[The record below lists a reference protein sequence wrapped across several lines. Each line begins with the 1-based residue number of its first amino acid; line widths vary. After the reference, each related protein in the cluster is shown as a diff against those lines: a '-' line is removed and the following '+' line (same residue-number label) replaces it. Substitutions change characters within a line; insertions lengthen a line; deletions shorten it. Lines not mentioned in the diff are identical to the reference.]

1 MNVLNVFLE
10 GFRFIASEPTSIFLI
25 VFGIFFGIVF
35 GCIPGLTA
43 TLGVVLLI
51 PITYAMSSVQG
62 MALLLGVYVGGI
74 SGGLIT
80 ATLLNIPG
88 TPSSIF
94 TCWDAYPMAKKGQP
108 ERALNIG
115 VSASLIGGLVSA
127 VALICIAPQ
136 LAKIALSFGYW
147 ELFGLIF
154 MAFCVVAVMTE
165 GDTLRSSIGLVFG
178 LILSCVGMDSITGIQ
193 RLTFGVKNLKG
204 GLASTAIMMGLF
216 AITEIMRQYQE
227 LGAIR
232 PPMST
237 KGVTMRP
244 PLKELKASKRIL
256 AVGSIIGTFVGI
268 LPAVGQQ
275 TASLMTYNY
284 AKKTSKTPE
293 AFGKGNPEGI
303 IASET
308 ANNAVCGGA
317 LIPLIT
323 LGIPGDMTTAALIG
337 GLMIHGLQPGPLLFT
352 NAPETVGAIM
362 ILFLV
367 CNLLMYVMEIGLMK
381 VFVKMVHIPKYLL
394 FPFIIM
400 CCVLGVYALNN
411 RTFDIWV
418 LIIFGIVG
426 YLLVEAKVAL
436 SPVIMG
442 YLMGSTFE
450 TNFRRALIGSNGSF
464 GGMLRRPIAVVFII
478 AALLFVVVPVFLRL
492 RKKRT
497 QRHKSAASK
506 FQI

>member
-1 MNVLNVFLE
+1 
-10 GFRFIASEPTSIFLI
+10 
-25 VFGIFFGIVF
+25 
-35 GCIPGLTA
+35 
-43 TLGVVLLI
+43 
-51 PITYAMSSVQG
+51 
-62 MALLLGVYVGGI
+62 
-74 SGGLIT
+74 
-80 ATLLNIPG
+80 
-88 TPSSIF
+88 
-94 TCWDAYPMAKKGQP
+94 MAKGGQP
-108 ERALNIG
+108 GRALNIG
-115 VSASLIGGLVSA
+115 VSASLVGGLVSA

-136 LAKIALSFGYW
+136 LAKVALSFGYW
-147 ELFGLIF
+147 ELFGLIL

-178 LILSCVGMDSITGIQ
+178 LILSCVGMDSITGMQ

-216 AITEIMRQYQE
+216 AITEIMQQSRE
-227 LGAIR
+227 LGTLHS
-232 PPMST
+232 PMST
-237 KGVTMRP
+237 KGVSLRP
-244 PLKELKASKRIL
+244 PLKELKAGKRIL
-256 AVGSIIGTFVGI
+256 VVGSVIGTFVGI

-293 AFGKGNPEGI
+293 EFGIGNPEGI

-337 GLMIHGLQPGPLLFT
+337 GLMIHGLQPGPMLFT
-352 NAPETVGAIM
+352 NAPEIVGAIM

-367 CNLLMYVMEIGLMK
+367 CNLLMYVMEIGLMRA
-381 VFVKMVHIPKYLL
+381 FVKMVYIPKCFL

-400 CCVLGVYALNN
+400 CCILGVYALNN
-411 RTFDIWV
+411 RVFDIWV
-418 LIIFGIVG
+418 LIIFGVIG
-426 YLLVEAKVAL
+426 YLLVEVKIAL

-450 TNFRRALIGSNGSF
+450 TNFRRALIGSGGSF
-464 GGMLRRPIAVVFII
+464 SELLQRPIAVAFII
-478 AALLFVVVPVFLRL
+478 AALLFVIVPVFLRL
-492 RKKRT
+492 KRKRGT
-497 QRHKSAASK
+497 QA
-506 FQI
+506 